1 MVIQNT
7 KKHAKISNHRNMNQ
21 QNTEREEFI
30 SVINTLKGLSSTITD
45 EQRKGLLQQAV
56 QQHGFSVDEAKD
68 ILITSGL
75 AVNEIINF
83 FEVLELSIEKL
94 QDQSDK
100 QIKTLVDEV
109 HKRLYSAS
117 LRAGGLPRPDGRTQE
132 QWRNLLNQARDTLA
146 NPHKRIEHIAKIQN
160 ESLHYVDSILNVDL
174 ISPEQD
180 EIPVD
185 DPNSLSIPIPDDM
198 VLIPAGEFLMGSK
211 NENADD
217 REKPI
222 HNVYVDAFCIDKYPV
237 TNRQYKEFIDAN
249 PNWQKPT
256 KQYRRKKTRQIVYSI
271 LKKYHGRNYL
281 ADWIENDYPKEKA
294 NHPVTY
300 VSWYAAMAYAEWIG
314 KRLPTEAEWEK
325 AARGGTV
332 ARRYPWGNRTDPA
345 NAEYSKDV
353 GETYPVGKY
362 PANNYGVHDMVGNV
376 WEWCLDLYD
385 ADYYTNSTIRNP
397 IAGVNSDEDLE
408 ILKSDFWNIRTDRVL
423 RGGTHFTSSEPIHIA
438 ARWGGKPIQTSY
450 LSSLY
455 FSQYMAN
462 IGFRCAWD
470 ARFKS

>member
-1 MVIQNT
+1 MS
-7 KKHAKISNHRNMNQ
+7 K
-21 QNTEREEFI
+21 REEFKIAIDLLSTASQSI
-30 SVINTLKGLSSTITD
+30 SAD
-45 EQRKGLLQQAV
+45 QRVGLLQQAV
-56 QQHGFSVDEAKD
+56 RQYGLSIDEAD
-68 ILITSGL
+68 EILKLSGL
-75 AVNEIINF
+75 VVGEIFNYF
-83 FEVLELSIEKL
+83 DVLNLNLEEL
-94 QDQSDK
+94 QNQSESTIRKWID
-100 QIKTLVDEV
+100 IA
-109 HKRLYSAS
+109 HKKAYSAS
-117 LRAGGLPRPDGRTQE
+117 LKAGGLPRPDGRTQE
-132 QWRNLLNQARDTLA
+132 QWRTVLNQARDILL
-146 NPHKRIEHIAKIQN
+146 NPQTRLEHISTIQN
-160 ESLHYVDSILNVDL
+160 DTWETVDPIWQEELP
-174 ISPEQD
+174 IPEQD
-180 EIPVD
+180 EILNP
-185 DPNSLSIPIPDDM
+185 DPTSLSIPIPDDM

-249 PNWQKPT
+249 TNWQKPT
-256 KQYRRKKTRQIVYSI
+256 KQFRRKKTRQMVNSI
-271 LKKYHGRNYL
+271 LRKYHGRNYL
-281 ADWIENDYPKEKA
+281 TDWIENDYPKEKA
-294 NHPVTY
+294 NHPVTH

-332 ARRYPWGNRTDPA
+332 ARKYPWGNRIDPA

-385 ADYYTNSTIRNP
+385 ADYYANSTIRNP
-397 IAGVNSDEDLE
+397 IAGVNTDEDMKM
-408 ILKSDFWNIRTDRVL
+408 LKSGFLNMKADRVL

-438 ARWGGKPIQTSY
+438 ARWGGKPLLTSY
-450 LSSLY
+450 ISTLY

-470 ARFKS
+470 VRFKS